1 MGGTRAFPCMTLEI
15 PRSGPQGS
23 SLPIPDTEPH
33 ASSSGCRTEGFA
45 GTHPSVLS
53 TCSNSGKFWTWRS
66 FSMSGAPRWVM
77 PMASTIQQVPGR
89 VSVSQV
95 AQQCCNLLSPP
106 LLSHGTLAGS
116 APLGQPWHQL
126 GRSCGSLHP
135 APEGGEGS
143 LCPAMGSSCPSV
155 SGCLCCIFPAFCA
168 PLPDSSPSLW
178 VILGPQLGSLAP
190 AGTPVWALH
199 LCTVAASPPAPALL
213 IHPLSLSVPTPSFC
227 LSLSLSFSFSPLLT
241 GFWVCNF

>member
-1 MGGTRAFPCMTLEI
+1 MRAFPCMTLEI

-106 LLSHGTLAGS
+106 LPSRNQAGTAALPCSSGHFSIPKPARGSCCVFWQGNATGGGTSAQLSVPGASQAGTVRLQPLEALGMQSFQHPSNPRRGFPGTKEILAGKDKT
-116 APLGQPWHQL
+116 L
-126 GRSCGSLHP
+126 
-135 APEGGEGS
+135 
-143 LCPAMGSSCPSV
+143 
-155 SGCLCCIFPAFCA
+155 F
-168 PLPDSSPSLW
+168 
-178 VILGPQLGSLAP
+178 LAP
-190 AGTPVWALH
+190 ALEKAFT
-199 LCTVAASPPAPALL
+199 APGRDFFTQGLKKRV
-213 IHPLSLSVPTPSFC
+213 I
-227 LSLSLSFSFSPLLT
+227 
-241 GFWVCNF
+241 NR